1 GCHSSAA
8 APALPPSIMAP
19 PGPASAPSSSGRDPT
34 MFSWLGTDDRR
45 KKEPEVFQTVSD
57 GLKKLYKT
65 KLLPLEESYKF
76 HEFHS
81 PALEDADFDNKPMV
95 LLVGQYSTGKT
106 SFIRYLLEQDFPGM
120 RIGPEPTTDS
130 FIAVMHGDTEG
141 VIPGNALVVDPKKPF
156 RKLNAFGNAF
166 LNRFVCAQLP
176 NPVLESISVIDTPG
190 ILSGEKQRI
199 SRGYDF
205 AAVLEWFAE
214 RVDRIIL
221 LFDAH
226 KLDISDEFSEVIKA
240 LKNHEDKIRVVLN
253 KADQIETQQLMRV
266 YGALM
271 WSLGK
276 IVNTPE
282 VIRVYIGSFWSHPLL
297 IPDNRK
303 LFEAEEQ
310 DLFKD
315 IQSLPRNAALR
326 KLNDL
331 IKRARL
337 AKVHAYIISS
347 LKKEMPSVFGKEN
360 KKKELIGSL
369 GDIYKRIE
377 REHQISPGDF
387 PNLKKMQDQLQ
398 AQDLTKFQ
406 PLKPKL
412 LEAVDDMLA
421 NDIASLMVLVRQE
434 ETQRPNPV
442 VKGGAFDGTL
452 DGPFGHGYGEGA
464 GEGIDEAEWVVA
476 RDKPAYDEIFYT
488 LSPVNGKVTG
498 ANAKKEMVKSKL
510 PNTVLGKIWK
520 LADIDKDGM
529 LDDEEFALANHLIKV
544 KLEGHELPSDLPAHL
559 VPPSKRKIPE

>member
-1 GCHSSAA
+1 
-8 APALPPSIMAP
+8 
-19 PGPASAPSSSGRDPT
+19 
-34 MFSWLGTDDRR
+34 MFSWLGNDDRR
-45 KKEPEVFQTVSD
+45 KKEPEVFQTVSE

-130 FIAVMHGDTEG
+130 FIAVMHGDIEG

-347 LKKEMPSVFGKEN
+347 LKKEMPAVFGKEN

>member
-1 GCHSSAA
+1 MS
-8 APALPPSIMAP
+8 LMEQ
-19 PGPASAPSSSGRDPT
+19 PGPAASPVPGS
-34 MFSWLGTDDRR
+34 MFSWVSKDARR
-45 KKEPEVFQTVSD
+45 KKEPELFQTVAE
-57 GLKKLYKT
+57 GLRQLYAQ
-65 KLLPLEESYKF
+65 KLLPLEEHYRF

-106 SFIRYLLEQDFPGM
+106 TFIRHLIEQDFPGM

-130 FIAVMHGDTEG
+130 FIAVMHGPTEG
-141 VIPGNALVVDPKKPF
+141 VVPGNALVVDPRRPF

-166 LNRFVCAQLP
+166 LNRFMCAQLP
-176 NPVLESISVIDTPG
+176 NPVLDSISIIDTPG

-276 IVNTPE
+276 IINTPE
-282 VIRVYIGSFWSHPLL
+282 VVRVYIGSFWSHPLL

-347 LKKEMPSVFGKEN
+347 LKKEMPNVFGKES
-360 KKKELIGSL
+360 KKKELVNNL
-369 GDIYKRIE
+369 GEIYQKIE

-387 PNLKKMQDQLQ
+387 PSLRKMQELLQ
-398 AQDLTKFQ
+398 TQDFSKFQ
-406 PLKPKL
+406 ALKPKL
-412 LEAVDDMLA
+412 LDTVDDMLA
-421 NDIASLMVLVRQE
+421 NDIARLMVMVRQE
-434 ETQRPNPV
+434 ESLMPSQA
-442 VKGGAFDGTL
+442 VKGGAFDGTMN
-452 DGPFGHGYGEGA
+452 GPFGHGYGEGA
-464 GEGIDEAEWVVA
+464 GEGIDDVEWVVGK
-476 RDKPAYDEIFYT
+476 DKPTYDEIFYT
-488 LSPVNGKVTG
+488 LSPVNGKITG

-520 LADIDKDGM
+520 LADVDKDGL

-544 KLEGHELPSDLPAHL
+544 KLEGHELPADLPPHL
-559 VPPSKRKIPE
+559 IPPSKRRHE

>member
-1 GCHSSAA
+1 MSLMEQPGTAA
-8 APALPPSIMAP
+8 SPV
-19 PGPASAPSSSGRDPT
+19 PGS
-34 MFSWLGTDDRR
+34 MFSWVSKDARR
-45 KKEPEVFQTVSD
+45 KKEPELFQTVAE
-57 GLKKLYKT
+57 GLRQLYAQ
-65 KLLPLEESYKF
+65 KLLPLEEHYRF

-106 SFIRYLLEQDFPGM
+106 TFIRHLIEQDFPGM

-130 FIAVMHGDTEG
+130 FIAVMHGPTEG
-141 VIPGNALVVDPKKPF
+141 VVPGNALVVDPRRPF

-166 LNRFVCAQLP
+166 LNRFMCAQLP
-176 NPVLESISVIDTPG
+176 NPVLDSISIIDTPG

-276 IVNTPE
+276 IINTPE
-282 VIRVYIGSFWSHPLL
+282 VVRVYIGSFWSHPLL

-347 LKKEMPSVFGKEN
+347 LKKEMPNVFGKES
-360 KKKELIGSL
+360 KKKELVNNL
-369 GDIYKRIE
+369 GEIYQKIE
-377 REHQISPGDF
+377 REHQISAGDF
-387 PNLKKMQDQLQ
+387 PSLRKMQELLQ
-398 AQDLTKFQ
+398 TQDFSKFQ
-406 PLKPKL
+406 ALKPKL
-412 LEAVDDMLA
+412 LDTVDDMLA
-421 NDIASLMVLVRQE
+421 NDIARLMVMVRQE
-434 ETQRPNPV
+434 ESLMPSQA
-442 VKGGAFDGTL
+442 VKGGAFDGTMN
-452 DGPFGHGYGEGA
+452 GPFGHGYGEGA
-464 GEGIDEAEWVVA
+464 GEGIDDVEWVVGK
-476 RDKPAYDEIFYT
+476 DKPTYDEIFYT
-488 LSPVNGKVTG
+488 LSPVNGKITG

-520 LADIDKDGM
+520 LADVDKDGL

-544 KLEGHELPSDLPAHL
+544 KLEGHELPADLPPHL
-559 VPPSKRKIPE
+559 IPPSKRRHE

>member
-1 GCHSSAA
+1 MSLTEKPGTAA
-8 APALPPSIMAP
+8 NPV
-19 PGPASAPSSSGRDPT
+19 SGS
-34 MFSWLGTDDRR
+34 MFSWVSKDARR
-45 KKEPEVFQTVSD
+45 KKEPELFQTVSE
-57 GLKKLYKT
+57 GLRQLYAQ
-65 KLLPLEESYKF
+65 KLLPLEEHYRF

-106 SFIRYLLEQDFPGM
+106 TFIRHLIEQDFPGM

-130 FIAVMHGDTEG
+130 FIAVMHGPTEG
-141 VIPGNALVVDPKKPF
+141 VVPGNALVVDPRRPF

-166 LNRFVCAQLP
+166 LNRFMCAQLP
-176 NPVLESISVIDTPG
+176 NPVLDSISIIDTPG

-276 IVNTPE
+276 IINTPE
-282 VIRVYIGSFWSHPLL
+282 VVRVYIGSFWSHPLL

-347 LKKEMPSVFGKEN
+347 LKKEMPNVFGKES
-360 KKKELIGSL
+360 KKKELVNNL
-369 GDIYKRIE
+369 GEIYQKIE

-387 PNLKKMQDQLQ
+387 PNLRKMQELLQ
-398 AQDLTKFQ
+398 TQDFSKFQ
-406 PLKPKL
+406 ALKPKL
-412 LEAVDDMLA
+412 LDTVDDMLA
-421 NDIASLMVLVRQE
+421 NDIARLMVMVRQE
-434 ETQRPNPV
+434 ESLMPAQV
-442 VKGGAFDGTL
+442 VKGGAFDGTMN
-452 DGPFGHGYGEGA
+452 GPFGHGYGEGA
-464 GEGIDEAEWVVA
+464 GEGIDDVEWVVGK
-476 RDKPAYDEIFYT
+476 DKPTYDEIFYT
-488 LSPVNGKVTG
+488 LSPVNGKITG

-520 LADIDKDGM
+520 LADVDRDGL

-544 KLEGHELPSDLPAHL
+544 KLEGHELPADLPPHL
-559 VPPSKRKIPE
+559 VPPSKRRHE

>member
-1 GCHSSAA
+1 
-8 APALPPSIMAP
+8 
-19 PGPASAPSSSGRDPT
+19 

-347 LKKEMPSVFGKEN
+347 LKKEMPAVFGKDN
-360 KKKELIGSL
+360 KKKELISSL

-398 AQDLTKFQ
+398 AQDLNKFQ

-421 NDIASLMVLVRQE
+421 NDIASLMILVRQE
-434 ETQRPNPV
+434 ETQRPNSV

-464 GEGIDEAEWVVA
+464 GEGIDDAEWVVA

-544 KLEGHELPSDLPAHL
+544 KLEGHELPSELPGHL
-559 VPPSKRKIPE
+559 VPPSKRKIPELMKD

>member
-1 GCHSSAA
+1 MSVMEQPGTAA
-8 APALPPSIMAP
+8 SPV
-19 PGPASAPSSSGRDPT
+19 PAS
-34 MFSWLGTDDRR
+34 MFSWVSKDARR
-45 KKEPEVFQTVSD
+45 KKEPELFQTVAE
-57 GLKKLYKT
+57 GLRQLYAQ
-65 KLLPLEESYKF
+65 KLLPLEEHYRF

-106 SFIRYLLEQDFPGM
+106 TFIRHLIEQDFPGM

-130 FIAVMHGDTEG
+130 FIAVMHGPTEG
-141 VIPGNALVVDPKKPF
+141 VVPGNALVVDPRRPF

-166 LNRFVCAQLP
+166 LNRFMCAQLP
-176 NPVLESISVIDTPG
+176 NPVLDSISIIDTPG

-276 IVNTPE
+276 IINTPE
-282 VIRVYIGSFWSHPLL
+282 VVRVYIGSFWSHPLL

-347 LKKEMPSVFGKEN
+347 LKKEMPNVFGKES
-360 KKKELIGSL
+360 KKKELVNNL
-369 GDIYKRIE
+369 GEIYQKIE

-387 PNLKKMQDQLQ
+387 PSLRKMQELLQ
-398 AQDLTKFQ
+398 TQDFSKFQ
-406 PLKPKL
+406 ALKPKL
-412 LEAVDDMLA
+412 LDTVDDMLA
-421 NDIASLMVLVRQE
+421 NDIARLMVMVRQE
-434 ETQRPNPV
+434 ESLMPSQA
-442 VKGGAFDGTL
+442 VKGGAFDGTMN
-452 DGPFGHGYGEGA
+452 GPFGHGYGEGA
-464 GEGIDEAEWVVA
+464 GEGIDDVEWVVGK
-476 RDKPAYDEIFYT
+476 DKPTYDEIFYT
-488 LSPVNGKVTG
+488 LSPVNGKITG

-520 LADIDKDGM
+520 LADVDKDGL

-544 KLEGHELPSDLPAHL
+544 KLEGHELPADLPPHL
-559 VPPSKRKIPE
+559 VPPSKRRHE